1 MFHLLQDFLV
11 ATESPDLHGFEV
23 GPLQPLLPTL
33 LATSALA
40 ALTNMLVRHGKEETG
55 VKEWI
60 CQLPASTRE
69 QLMRELEETK
79 ANMSSTGS
87 YLQLLERAWR
97 LLFSPDW
104 RRVTLREQLGR
115 QVPKNSPKSPPS
127 TLYSRQGWTLR
138 ILWKRRAS
146 SCSSW
151 QVLEPEDVVDLHST
165 EAQPALG

>member
-23 GPLQPLLPTL
+23 GQPLALLPPL

-40 ALTNMLVRHGKEETG
+40 ALTNMLARLGKEETG

-79 ANMSSTGS
+79 AKTSSTGS
-87 YLQLLERAWR
+87 YLQMLERTWR

-115 QVPKNSPKSPPS
+115 QV
-127 TLYSRQGWTLR
+127 
-138 ILWKRRAS
+138 
-146 SCSSW
+146 
-151 QVLEPEDVVDLHST
+151 V
-165 EAQPALG
+165 